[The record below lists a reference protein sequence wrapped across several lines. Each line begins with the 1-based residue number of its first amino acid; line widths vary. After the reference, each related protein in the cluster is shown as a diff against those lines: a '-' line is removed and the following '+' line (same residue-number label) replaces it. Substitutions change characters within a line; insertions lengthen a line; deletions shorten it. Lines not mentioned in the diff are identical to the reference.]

1 MLRLLRAVAV
11 LLALAATLPVA
22 GGTQAAVGFWV
33 ATSGS
38 DGNPGGANAP
48 FRTIARAAEA
58 VRALPRPL
66 HQTVTVHV
74 AAGDYPLDETLQL
87 SGAADSGSS
96 AEARVDYVAEGGR
109 VRVLGGRVVP
119 HHALLTNAH
128 KLAQALPAATRTIDL
143 KSSRNRGLRRT
154 NRAWRLLQPPRQQR
168 LSCLGATAADVQLW
182 ANARRSYAGTLILAV
197 VKHAA

>member
-1 MLRLLRAVAV
+1 MILVAYRRAVPAHAIARRRAVRLRQRPVGDGRSAGAFATASPGPMLRLLPAVAV
-11 LLALAATLPVA
+11 LLVLAAMLPVA

-58 VRALPRPL
+58 VRVLPRPL

-74 AAGDYPLDETLQL
+74 AAGDYPLNETLQL

-119 HHALLTNAH
+119 HHALLTNTH
-128 KLAQALPAATRTIDL
+128 ELAQTLPAATRTID
-143 KSSRNRGLRRT
+143 
-154 NRAWRLLQPPRQQR
+154 
-168 LSCLGATAADVQLW
+168 
-182 ANARRSYAGTLILAV
+182 
-197 VKHAA
+197 

>member
-66 HQTVTVHV
+66 RQTVTVHV

-143 KSSRNRGLRRT
+143 KAAGIADFGELTARGGCCNRPGSSGCPASGPLRLTFNSGPMHVART
-154 NRAWRLLQPPRQQR
+154 PAHSFSL
-168 LSCLGATAADVQLW
+168 
-182 ANARRSYAGTLILAV
+182 
-197 VKHAA
+197 